1 MWLWLCCVS
10 SVSCRLR
17 TTDPS
22 LCGMTALAQS
32 KSFRKDTGE
41 RISKYRQPGNLRVT
55 EQAFQTLVFLLG
67 NKRWFNKYLN
77 KERIRSEIALSD
89 PTTCVPG
96 KCPLHTCCPG
106 SIMNGTPSTLRS
118 ISPWVINHADTLPR
132 SETGGWEDKAD
143 PYEIQNFFTATVIY
157 QNGPE
162 SCQYC
167 TDSLWIKSCTE
178 NSVYFH

>member
-1 MWLWLCCVS
+1 
-10 SVSCRLR
+10 
-17 TTDPS
+17 
-22 LCGMTALAQS
+22 MTALAQS